1 MWTSIG
7 SRAYWPKYYANFYNV
22 LDFIDYKFP
31 QYLETAALT
40 KTTIAD
46 WYYPFWFGR
55 ESSYALKTGE
65 FKQSDNVYPLNFLS
79 FQNLF
84 L

>member
-1 MWTSIG
+1 MAG
-7 SRAYWPKYYANFYNV
+7 
-22 LDFIDYKFP
+22 
-31 QYLETAALT
+31 
-40 KTTIAD
+40 
-46 WYYPFWFGR
+46 WYSPFWFGL

-84 L
+84 